1 MIEKIEWKAKDPD
14 FKDKINLKAAKNYF
28 MQDVGFKFQLVEVGY
43 VETFLILEEKHL
55 QQMGFVHGGVTA
67 TMADITTGFAAFTLV
82 EKNES
87 VVTVDLKVNYINPGK
102 GEKLI
107 AKAHVYKAGSKLIFC
122 KTEIE
127 KEFFFG
133 SFFILINSIIIVDC
147 FEVIITFFMKVQTM

>member
-122 KTEIE
+122 KTEIY
-127 KEFFFG
+127 
-133 SFFILINSIIIVDC
+133 IVNNSKTTQIAFADSIMAVLN
-147 FEVIITFFMKVQTM
+147 ENLVVNQK